1 MSLLIRNVFE
11 QECKEVVFDLRLAR
25 KIIMYQLAFVAK
37 NDEHVKFFGG
47 HLTGVQVV
55 RFTDAD
61 RLVWFEEILH
71 TNEPTLQEALFKL
84 PTVHRDHQV
93 ASDAMNLSCIWLTHG
108 LINAPDIPE
117 KIRHDAL
124 MSVILVLQY
133 KFLTSRLYR
142 HFIYP
147 ADKAVAE
154 ATYASLSMKFD
165 LKQYGSWGAYLH
177 GRAEDI
183 LDPHTQRFTQF
194 KTMQDDREIEKIV
207 NDIQTRLRKT
217 LKLIA
222 GMHYSVNKSGR
233 RITTTSQ
240 TLEHDGKEILKDK
253 VKSLANYTRYIQSI
267 IPDQSSFMREELLV
281 VIEKLINTMP
291 PHLFRGSLEWLS
303 QNFQGPR
310 ATELQDLTKEIMV
323 HCFDYLA
330 HNTDSVQ
337 HGHDLAGLLTRLR
350 GVYQAARSTDP
361 ILMEIRE
368 RTEKLVKEATGT
380 RNVSLLPPIRTGVLL
395 YITLRALSKR
405 HYADS

>member
-1 MSLLIRNVFE
+1 MTLLIRNVFE
-11 QECKEVVFDLRLAR
+11 IECPEVTFDSLLA
-25 KIIMYQLAFVAK
+25 KKLVQYQLAFVAK

-55 RFTDAD
+55 RFTESDQA
-61 RLVWFEEILH
+61 VWFDEILH
-71 TNEPTLQEALFKL
+71 VDKNVLQKALFKL
-84 PTVHRDHQV
+84 PTVDPDHKV
-93 ASDAMNLSCIWLTHG
+93 ASDAMNLSCIWLVHG
-108 LINAPDIPE
+108 LINAKGIQE
-117 KIRHDAL
+117 KLRHDAL

-142 HFIYP
+142 HFTYP

-183 LDPHTQRFTQF
+183 LDVHAPRHRQF
-194 KTMQDDREIEKIV
+194 MQMGDDREIEKIV

-217 LKLIA
+217 LVLIA
-222 GMHYSVNKSGR
+222 GVHYSVNASGR
-233 RITTTSQ
+233 RITATSQ
-240 TLEHDGKEILKDK
+240 TMEHDGKEILKDK
-253 VKSLANYTRYIQSI
+253 IGGLTNYTRYIQSI

-291 PHLFRGSLEWLS
+291 PNLFRGTLEYLS
-303 QNFQGPR
+303 ENFQGHR
-310 ATELQDLTKEIMV
+310 ATELQDLVKEIMV

-330 HNTDSVQ
+330 HNTESIQ
-337 HGHDLAGLLTRLR
+337 HGHDLAGLLARLR

-361 ILMEIRE
+361 ILGEIRQ
-368 RTEKLVKEATGT
+368 RTEQLVRDATGT